1 MGVNRIICGLLVAWA
16 GTAGVAQTPEMPPP
30 LRPLNLTPTSEP
42 VYPAVEPA
50 DEIVE
55 GFVKHVGE
63 TASYPETARQ
73 FVAAEWAKRR
83 GNPEAE
89 TFVVDALAVLYPEFK
104 AALDLQNGNDASK
117 ATGALAKLAESDD
130 PYLAVNAAALAAQAM
145 VGEDRLVNADALLR
159 GVEAKHGDW
168 RERTTSA
175 GEMLFLSG
183 FSAVQML
190 RYEQATAELGEFL
203 HNYANAPERLRKS
216 AEQMIK
222 ELNTREPDGLSD
234 VHDLMDYARREMDL
248 GKSGDDVREK
258 QKKAVDLLGK
268 LVEQAEDQEKQQQQQ
283 QQQQNSKSQKN
294 GGGKNNNDPRGAKPG
309 AQHAQKSTLPQGGGD
324 TNLGDN
330 KRVRPGESWGKMP
343 AKEREALLQALQK
356 RFPSQYR
363 DLVEQY
369 YRELSKENGEP

>member
-1 MGVNRIICGLLVAWA
+1 MRATRIICGVLIGWA
-16 GTAGVAQTPEMPPP
+16 GAAAVGQTPKMPPP
-30 LRPLNLTPTSEP
+30 LRPLNLIPTSEP
-42 VYPAVEPA
+42 VYPAVKPA

-55 GFVKHVGE
+55 AFVKHVGE
-63 TASYPETARQ
+63 TASYPESARQ
-73 FVAAEWAKRR
+73 FVASEWEKRR
-83 GNPEAE
+83 GKPEAE
-89 TFVVDALAVLYPEFK
+89 TFLVDALAVLYPDFK

-117 ATGALAKLAESDD
+117 ATEALATLAESDD
-130 PYLAVNAAALAAQAM
+130 PYLAVNAAGLAAQAM
-145 VGEDRLVNADALLR
+145 VGEDRLLNADSLLR
-159 GVEAKHGDW
+159 AVAEKHGDW

-203 HNYANAPERLRKS
+203 HNYPNAPERLRKS
-216 AEQMIK
+216 AEQMVK
-222 ELNTREPDGLSD
+222 ELNTREPDGLGD
-234 VHDLMDYARREMDL
+234 VHDLMDYARREMEL

-258 QKKAVDLLGK
+258 QKKAVDLLAK
-268 LVEQAEDQEKQQQQQ
+268 LVEQAEEQEKQQQQ

-343 AKEREALLQALQK
+343 PKEREALLQALQK